1 MMRLTK
7 MEEKTKLGVIDRC
20 RIGWRAIR
28 LYSQGRTEEAELLL
42 TQLNGPD
49 DKQEGTI

>member
-7 MEEKTKLGVIDRC
+7 TEKPELGFRDRC
-20 RIGWRAIR
+20 RIGWQAIK